1 MIGNNANTFG
11 NLKVTGLLGA
21 LMAALVFVG
30 CQRQEFNKLSVESET
45 HSPFLEDDHESEE
58 PGLLEELAAC
68 QKATASQIS
77 VVDRG
82 AAKLNSFLNR
92 CYKETGSK
100 KWCDEVS
107 RPNPASSSTFRCT
120 YSSTQA
126 AIFIHPDEKTWEYAI
141 GAVNL
146 VQDLVRQGV
155 KVSTIYNWWRP
166 EPYNKNVGGAAG
178 RHPYGTSVDVR
189 FADKTN
195 QNKAQKLL
203 CKMRAQGKLRAL
215 GYYSGT
221 GLHLGVGDTTA
232 NTWGK
237 SCN

>member
-1 MIGNNANTFG
+1 MNFKAFS
-11 NLKVTGLLGA
+11 LRAGLLCA
-21 LMAALVFVG
+21 LISTATLMG
-30 CQRQEFNKLSVESET
+30 CQPNEFNKISAEKDGHSEY
-45 HSPFLEDDHESEE
+45 LEDDNESE

-68 QKATASQIS
+68 QRASSSQIS
-77 VVDRG
+77 VVDQG
-82 AAKLNSFLNR
+82 AAKIGRFLDK
-92 CYKETGSK
+92 CYQETGSK

-107 RPNPASSSTFRCT
+107 RPNPSSSNAFHCT
-120 YSSTQA
+120 YSTQQA
-126 AIFIHPDEKTWEYAI
+126 HIFVHPDENTWQYAI
-141 GAVNL
+141 EAVKI
-146 VQDLVRQGV
+146 VKDLVSQGV
-155 KVSTIYNWWRP
+155 NVSTIYNWWRP
-166 EPYNKNVGGAAG
+166 EPYNRNVGGAAG

-203 CKMRAQGKLRAL
+203 CKMRSQGRMRAL

-221 GLHLGVGDTTA
+221 GLHLGIGDKTA